1 MNLVTAET
9 PRRAWWHQNEF
20 GPKAIGSLKAGLAA
34 VLSVGLA
41 DLLGLT
47 HAYWAAVSAMVVMGW
62 EDTLTFA
69 SCRDRILGTAIG
81 ALMGWATFYIW
92 HGHYL
97 LYGVSAALCIFA
109 CSALKFDKAG
119 RLAAATL
126 TIIVLVPIDEPPS
139 RIALSRFLE
148 VGIGVSM
155 ALLMTFLPPR
165 SAKPDTKPV
174 A

>member
-1 MNLVTAET
+1 RNSRQLRAGQSTCVNVHAFTKTRLWISRHLAGDNTWTQCPFERINVTMSLVTAET
-9 PRRAWWHQNEF
+9 ARRAWWHQNEF
-20 GPKAIGSLKAGLAA
+20 GPKAIGSLKAGVAA

-109 CSALKFDKAG
+109 C
-119 RLAAATL
+119 
-126 TIIVLVPIDEPPS
+126 
-139 RIALSRFLE
+139 
-148 VGIGVSM
+148 
-155 ALLMTFLPPR
+155 
-165 SAKPDTKPV
+165 
-174 A
+174 